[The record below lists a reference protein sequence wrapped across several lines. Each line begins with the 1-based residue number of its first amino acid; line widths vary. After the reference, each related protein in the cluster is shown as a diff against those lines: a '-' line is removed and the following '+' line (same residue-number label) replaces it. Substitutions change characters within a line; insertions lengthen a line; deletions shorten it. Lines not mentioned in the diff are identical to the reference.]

1 VIGLDVSANQLTHA
15 IPKKN
20 IEYRCHTAE
29 DLSFLQSNSVD
40 LITTATTLHWL
51 DIEVFVEEAKRVLKP
66 RTGVLAVWTYA
77 LGTLDNPMADA
88 VYHEFNHVL
97 LFSYWN
103 AKRWL
108 ADDYYQSLVPLLPYK
123 STLRQYTIEH
133 RTETTLGHFLGFIE
147 SLSGCQTYR
156 KQNGEQ
162 AYQNML
168 TTLRQKLIQCYCKTK
183 VIRNNS
189 DEMIDF
195 DSIKMTISSPVR
207 LYLMRKNQM

>member
-1 VIGLDVSANQLTHA
+1 
-15 IPKKN
+15 
-20 IEYRCHTAE
+20 
-29 DLSFLQSNSVD
+29 
-40 LITTATTLHWL
+40 
-51 DIEVFVEEAKRVLKP
+51 
-66 RTGVLAVWTYA
+66 
-77 LGTLDNPMADA
+77 
-88 VYHEFNHVL
+88 VL

-108 ADDYYQSLVPLLPYK
+108 ADDYYESLVPLLPYK

-162 AYQNML
+162 AYQDML
-168 TTLRQKLIQCYCKTK
+168 ATLRQKLIQCYCKTK
-183 VIRNNS
+183 VIRNNN